1 MSVSTSDSIISETI
15 NLVSR
20 YPLNKVTVKKIVEA
34 CNITRNTFYYHFKDV
49 YDVIDCAVDTRLKEI
64 TNQDSLETVDEKLFS
79 LISFLYD
86 NRKVLKNIYISIG
99 HEEFIKFISAK
110 NSVFFDS
117 FFDNLE
123 NADKINPLDRKI
135 VLGFY
140 SEAVTSLLITWL
152 LNPKGNDSFEYFT
165 TVMNRVRVLFKGNT
179 ALYIKNSLENPLDT
193 K

>member
-1 MSVSTSDSIISETI
+1 MSVSTSDSIISETF

-34 CNITRNTFYYHFKDV
+34 CNITRNTFYYHSKDV

-123 NADKINPLDRKI
+123 NAEKINPLDRKI